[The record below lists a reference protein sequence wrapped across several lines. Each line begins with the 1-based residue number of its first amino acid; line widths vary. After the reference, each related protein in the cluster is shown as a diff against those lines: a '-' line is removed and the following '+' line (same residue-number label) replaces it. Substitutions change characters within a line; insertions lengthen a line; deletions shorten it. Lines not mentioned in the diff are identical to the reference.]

1 MAFGVVQPIA
11 GTLSPA
17 SFVVLIN
24 GIPLPGIAK
33 EGVTVD
39 RPTTR
44 KREFIEGVDGTAVAL
59 LRPVIKTTVKIR
71 TLYGSAADQVLA
83 GFSEVDSATGRGGFV
98 ISVTDGANPYITF
111 FASQGFIA
119 LIPDTGYNSEGV
131 PAREW
136 EVEVLNPNW
145 ASAFA
150 PVVPT
155 PVG

>member
-17 SFVVLIN
+17 SFLITID

-33 EGVTVD
+33 EGCTID
-39 RPTTR
+39 RPATR
-44 KREFIEGVDGTAVAL
+44 KREYIEGVDGTAVSL
-59 LRPVIKTTVKIR
+59 MRPIIKTTVKIR
-71 TLYGSAADQVLA
+71 TLYGSVADQILA
-83 GFSEVDSATGRGGFV
+83 GFSEVDSATGKGAFV
-98 ISVTDGANPYITF
+98 IAVTDGLNPYLSF

-119 LIPDTGYNSEGV
+119 LIPDTGYNSEGA
-131 PAREW
+131 PPREW
-136 EVEVLNPNW
+136 EIEVLNPNW

-150 PVVPT
+150 PIIPT